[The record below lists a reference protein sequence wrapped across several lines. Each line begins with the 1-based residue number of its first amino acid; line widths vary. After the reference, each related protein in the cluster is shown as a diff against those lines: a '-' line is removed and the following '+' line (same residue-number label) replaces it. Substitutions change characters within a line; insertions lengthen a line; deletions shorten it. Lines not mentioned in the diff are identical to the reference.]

1 MKKAVLFTVVVI
13 IVVLAIIGYVWYKLS
28 VGPAGPTEEF
38 TEVSPG
44 GAKITQVDLTAS
56 NPGSKLPPGFPENIP
71 IRGTI
76 VESFRKVYEEYG
88 ITQYAVNTIVSQ
100 RSFDEVWNEYA
111 GFFGSAGY
119 VVEIE
124 DKSDGVIE
132 GRRGENELT
141 IYVLPRDSRLF
152 ITIYY
157 VEKQ

>member
-71 IRGTI
+71 IKDTV

-88 ITQYAVNTIVSQ
+88 ITQYAVNTISS
-100 RSFDEVWNEYA
+100 RGFDEVWNEYA
-111 GFFGSAGY
+111 GFFDSAGY
-119 VVEIE
+119 VVEVE
-124 DKSDGVIE
+124 DKEEGVME

-141 IYVLPRDSRLF
+141 VYILPRDSRSF
-152 ITIYY
+152 VTIYY